1 MSNTGRKTDNMDY
14 SKANKEAWEEA
25 FAKHQ
30 QGYKEDPAERLKRGD
45 LSMLEDDARAA
56 LQKIGLKDKTVA
68 QFCCNNGRELLT
80 MLNMGASSGTGFDIT
95 ENFTTEGR
103 RLAREAGL
111 NAEFI
116 ATDIYD
122 IDHTHTERFDLVL
135 ITIGAL
141 CWFQDLDRF
150 FAKVAMVLKDG
161 GALLINEQHPYTN
174 MLAMPSEEGYDADRP
189 DQVVFSYFKEEPW
202 AENDGVDYIGETS
215 YKSKTLYSFSHS
227 FATILSTLCNNGLAL
242 RSLQEFNYDIAN
254 AWAHI
259 DRKGMPLS
267 YVLVA
272 EKHS

>member
-1 MSNTGRKTDNMDY
+1 MDY

-45 LSMLEDDARAA
+45 LSILEDDTRAA
-56 LQKIGLKDKTVA
+56 LATIGLEGKSVA

-80 MLNMGASSGTGFDIT
+80 LLNMGATSGTGFDIT
-95 ENFTTEGR
+95 ENFTAEGR
-103 RLAREAGL
+103 RLARAAQL
-111 NAEFI
+111 NADFV
-116 ATDIYD
+116 ATNIYA
-122 IDHTHTERFDLVL
+122 IDNTYAERFDLLL

-150 FAKVAMVLKDG
+150 FAKVALVLKDG
-161 GALLINEQHPYTN
+161 GSLLINEQHPYTN
-174 MLAMPSEEGYDADRP
+174 MLAMPSEEGYDAERP

-202 AENDGVDYIGETS
+202 VDNDGVDYIGETA
-215 YKSKTLYSFSHS
+215 YQSKTLYSFSHS
-227 FATILSTLCNNGLAL
+227 FATILNALCTNGLAL
-242 RSLQEFNYDIAN
+242 RSLRELDYDISTS
-254 AWAHI
+254 WPHL

-272 EKHS
+272 EKCS